1 MSARSNGLPLWK
13 VRPIIDGVIQEDKAE
28 SVVGS
33 IVDAMTHAN
42 ALHLKTGVMHAV
54 REVGK

>member
-13 VRPIIDGVIQEDKAE
+13 VRPIIDGVIQEDE
-28 SVVGS
+28 SKPVVGS
-33 IVDAMTHAN
+33 FEAAMTHAN

-54 REVGK
+54 REVRK